1 MTPIAAIAEIYCQ
14 QVVPFKT
21 REIILPGRK
30 CSAQIMYTFLGY
42 EVKAGKKRLT
52 CPDLVTARYLRLF
65 AELGMKQVLIPY
77 DPTRTLRLIDRLERS
92 FESLK
97 QSGEGQA
104 LRKVFA
110 RLRRAL
116 SACQTKSSS

>member
-14 QVVPFKT
+14 QVVPFKARKIT
-21 REIILPGRK
+21 LPGRK
-30 CSAQIMYTFLGY
+30 CEAQIMYTFLGY
-42 EVKAGKKRLT
+42 EVKAGRKRLT
-52 CPDLVTARYLRLF
+52 CPDLVTARYLKLF

-77 DPTRTLRLIDRLERS
+77 DPTRTSRLIDRLERS

-97 QSGEGQA
+97 QLSEGQA

-110 RLRRAL
+110 QLRRTL